1 MAKEFKLEI
10 TFNAETKDCK
20 VTGPINEPD
29 LCMLGLELAR
39 RLIKQYNQKRIVAGP
54 MIASPTPPPVRVNL
68 PPLPDF
74 RKLIRDG
81 GA

>member
-39 RLIKQYNQKRIVAGP
+39 RLIKQYN
-54 MIASPTPPPVRVNL
+54 
-68 PPLPDF
+68 
-74 RKLIRDG
+74 
-81 GA
+81 